1 MFRLRIIPLISLLS
15 CVIAPAADWPQW
27 RGPNRDGKSAE
38 TGLLA
43 AWPAGGPHRVWTAE
57 GLGTGYSSF
66 AVVGG
71 RLFTQG
77 EQGNQGFV
85 LAIDVNTGK
94 QLWKTPAGG
103 ARGDERGGGPRGTPT
118 VDGNRVYALGVDGT
132 LLCLDRDTG
141 KRIWGFNVWERFKGT
156 VPEWGISESPLVD
169 GDRVIVAPG
178 GPGAA
183 VVALNKTT
191 GDLLWKSQSDPAAF
205 SSAVPFEA
213 GEVRGLAIVTAQAAI
228 GLNIKNGELLWRY
241 PKIINRVANVA
252 TPVVQNGYVFV
263 STDYGTG
270 GALLKLAAEGGSVK
284 ASEVYFTREMRN
296 HYTTTVLVG
305 DYLYGFSSAILTAMH
320 FTTGKVAWRDR
331 SVGKGNCIYAEQ
343 RLYCMNESGVAG
355 LIEATP
361 AAYREI
367 SRFEIPRGGGRPA
380 GPKGVSPTW
389 SVPVIADGKLY
400 LRDQDRLYCH
410 DIRPAQR

>member
-1 MFRLRIIPLISLLS
+1 MFRFRIVPLISLLS
-15 CVIAPAADWPQW
+15 CVIASAADWPQW

-43 AWPAGGPHRVWTAE
+43 SWPAGGPRRVWTAE
-57 GLGTGYSSF
+57 GLGTGYSSM

-94 QLWKTPAGG
+94 PLWKTPAGG
-103 ARGDERGGGPRGTPT
+103 ARSDERGGGPRGTPT
-118 VDGNRVYALGVDGT
+118 IDGNRLYALGVDGT

-141 KRIWGFNVWERFKGT
+141 KRIWGFNAWERFKGT
-156 VPEWGISESPLVD
+156 VPNWGISESPLVD

-191 GDLLWKSQSDPAAF
+191 GDLLWKSQSDPAAY

-213 GEVRGLAIVTAQAAI
+213 GGVRGLAIITAQAAI
-228 GLNIKNGELLWRY
+228 GLNLKNGELLWRY
-241 PKIINRVANVA
+241 PKIINRVANIA

-270 GALLKLAAEGGSVK
+270 GALLKLAAEGGSVN

-331 SVGKGNCIYAEQ
+331 SVGKGNCIYAGE
-343 RLYCMNESGVAG
+343 RLYCMGEDGVVG

-367 SRFEIPRGGGRPA
+367 SRFEFARGA
-380 GPKGVSPTW
+380 SPTW
-389 SVPVIADGKLY
+389 SVPAIADGKLY
-400 LRDQDRLYCH
+400 LRDQDKLYCY